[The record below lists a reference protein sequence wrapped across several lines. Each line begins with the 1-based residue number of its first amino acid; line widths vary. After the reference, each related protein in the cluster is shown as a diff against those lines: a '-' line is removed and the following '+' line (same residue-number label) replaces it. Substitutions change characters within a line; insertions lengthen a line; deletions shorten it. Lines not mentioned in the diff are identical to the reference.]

1 LTEGAPN
8 LDLRPDHWAIVR
20 DILAAEI
27 PERAVL
33 AFGSRA
39 RWTAKAHSDL
49 DLAILGDGPQPLDR
63 MAALREAFED
73 SDLPFKVDLVDL
85 HGVEARFREAIRREA
100 VTVQQGAE
108 ARAPTP
114 PTCGSLGMADEWT
127 ELTLADACISI
138 DYGLTASASEHK
150 VGPKFLR
157 ITDIGTGHIDWDAV
171 PHVTADKVTAAKYRL
186 HDGDVVLARTGA
198 STGASA
204 YVRNPPA
211 AVFASYLVRLKAKP
225 EFEARFLAYYLRSND
240 FWTFIR
246 GVLGDK
252 SAQPN
257 ASASTMTKA
266 PLRAPKDKSEQ
277 RAIAH
282 ILGTL
287 DDRIEAN
294 RRMAATLEEM
304 ARALFRAWFV
314 TFEPVRAKAEGR
326 WRPGQTLPGLPASL
340 YDTFPDR
347 LVETEHG
354 EIPEGWRHGRLGDF
368 TELQNGYAFKS
379 SEWQTAGTPV
389 VKIGSVKPSVVDLKQ
404 VSFVTTTLAND
415 RSAFQLKVGDVLV
428 GLTGYVG
435 ETGRVPPTANPP
447 MLNQR
452 VGRFSSSGTFSPFVY
467 ACVRQPEF
475 KQYAESKAHGSA
487 QPNVSTKDLL
497 DYPVTASNNVVL
509 RSFEGLVAPIF
520 QKSLANFGE
529 IAALSETRDFLL
541 PRLMSGEVR
550 VKDAEAFLKARG
562 L

>member
-1 LTEGAPN
+1 MTGEFP
-8 LDLRPDHWAIVR
+8 PDW
-20 DILAAEI
+20 EI
-27 PERAVL
+27 
-33 AFGSRA
+33 S
-39 RWTAKAHSDL
+39 K
-49 DLAILGDGPQPLDR
+49 LGD
-63 MAALREAFED
+63 
-73 SDLPFKVDLVDL
+73 V
-85 HGVEARFREAIRREA
+85 
-100 VTVQQGAE
+100 
-108 ARAPTP
+108 
-114 PTCGSLGMADEWT
+114 ADVSWGDT
-127 ELTLADACISI
+127 ST
-138 DYGLTASASEHK
+138 TKASY
-150 VGPKFLR
+150 
-157 ITDIGTGHIDWDAV
+157 T
-171 PHVTADKVTAAKYRL
+171 
-186 HDGDVVLARTGA
+186 HDGFPAFSATGLDGRLPYADFDRTGVILSA
-198 STGASA
+198 IGADCGKTWLAKGKWSCIKNTIRFWS
-204 YVRNPPA
+204 VNPR
-211 AVFASYLVRLKAKP
+211 VDT
-225 EFEARFLAYYLRSND
+225 EFLYWLTCKQS
-240 FWTFIR
+240 FWPRR
-246 GVLGDK
+246 G
-252 SAQPN
+252 SAQPFI
-257 ASASTMTKA
+257 AQGDA
-266 PLRAPKDKSEQ
+266 RATEIRYPSLAEQ

-282 ILGTL
+282 ILSTL

-304 ARALFRAWFV
+304 ARALFRSWFV
-314 TFEPVRAKAEGR
+314 TFNPVRAKAERR

-340 YDTFPDR
+340 YDAFPDR
-347 LVETEHG
+347 LVETKHG

-379 SEWQTAGTPV
+379 TEWQTAGTPV

-404 VSFVTTTLAND
+404 VSFVTQTLAND

-452 VGRFSSSGTFSPFVY
+452 VGRFSSSDTFSPFVY

-497 DYPVTASNNVVL
+497 DYPVTVSNNVVL

-529 IAALSETRDFLL
+529 ISALSETRDFLL

-550 VKDAEAFLKARG
+550 VKDAEAFLEARG